1 MKEVAA
7 VVTHIC
13 VPRQRKVMSTYPIM
27 GRLHIAAMAAVF
39 LRIRTKKRIISTEV
53 PMQAR
58 VQSTMAF
65 LLPCL
70 PA

>member
-1 MKEVAA
+1 MNEVAD

-13 VPRQRKVMSTYPIM
+13 VPRQRKVRSTYPIM
-27 GRLHIAAMAAVF
+27 GRLPIMAIAAVF
-39 LRIRTKKRIISTEV
+39 LRIRTKKRIISTVV
-53 PMQAR
+53 PMHAQ